1 MKDFASA
8 ALYGLMLREFERQ
21 GIDVEAIKAALQEKA
36 LTGNPLVPLQQKRAL
51 LAAVYQ
57 RHGAAPLLAVGAGIE
72 RMSFEPVAHVLARA
86 GSPLELIRRWQ
97 RLEKFVHSRHRVEI
111 VEQASRAFT
120 LRHVSLAAGEPPL
133 PAEDY
138 LIAGLLRALLE
149 AIGCEKL
156 TLRIG
161 GDTALWRMRW
171 RRHVPRPGGLPAA
184 LSASAIDKAP
194 IMFAAATPEVSRVVD
209 LVAGDT
215 TRTWSVAE
223 VAAAVRTSPR
233 SLQRRLAGSSVTF
246 KQLVR
251 AVRTREACRLL
262 TDTGFSPSEIG
273 YWCGYSDQAHFSRE
287 FKRRTNAS
295 PMTFRKAF
303 ALAGR
308 RGLHKASPKNR

>member
-8 ALYGLMLREFERQ
+8 ALYGLMARELERQ
-21 GIDVEAIKAALQEKA
+21 GIGIEAIRVALQEKA
-36 LTGNPLVPLQQKRAL
+36 LTRNALVPLQLKRAL
-51 LAAVYQ
+51 LAAVYR

-72 RMSFEPVAHVLARA
+72 RMGFEPALHVLARA
-86 GSPLELIRRWQ
+86 DSPLELIRRWQ
-97 RLEKFVHSRHRVEI
+97 RLERFVHSRHRVEI
-111 VEQASRAFT
+111 VEQDLLAIT
-120 LRHVSLAAGEPPL
+120 LRHVSLVAGEPPL

-149 AIGCEKL
+149 SIGCENI

-161 GDTALWRMRW
+161 GDSALWRMQW
-171 RRHVPRPGGLPAA
+171 LRHVPRSMGVPVA
-184 LSASAIDKAP
+184 LSASTTNTAP
-194 IMFAAATPEVSRVVD
+194 ILLEAATPEVARVVD

-215 TRTWSVAE
+215 ARAWRVVE
-223 VAAAVRTSPR
+223 VAAAIRTSPR

-251 AVRTREACRLL
+251 AVRMREACRLL
-262 TDTGFSPSEIG
+262 TDTDFSPSEIG

-295 PMTFRKAF
+295 PITFRKAF
-303 ALAGR
+303 ALAGQR
-308 RGLHKASPKNR
+308 AA